1 MPMKNSMKMHRAIC
15 NITQED
21 LAARVGV
28 TRQAIIAI
36 EHGKYVPSAVL
47 AMKIAREFNKS
58 VEEVFSLEETD

>member
-47 AMKIAREFNKS
+47 AMKIAREFNKP

>member
-1 MPMKNSMKMHRAIC
+1 MKNSMKMHRAIC

-47 AMKIAREFNKS
+47 AMKIAREFNKPF
-58 VEEVFSLEETD
+58 EEVFSLEETD